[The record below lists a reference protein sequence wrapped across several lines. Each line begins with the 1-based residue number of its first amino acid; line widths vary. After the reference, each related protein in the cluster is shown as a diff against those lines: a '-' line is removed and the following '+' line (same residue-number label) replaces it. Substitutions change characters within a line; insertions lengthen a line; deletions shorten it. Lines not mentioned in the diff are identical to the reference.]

1 MFTVLSGPLI
11 EGVAQF
17 LEFGAG
23 RVFEFVG
30 RSRSMRFTAFEF
42 FGGLFGFFL
51 GHGIDDF
58 HFKFVR
64 QGSFGKCGLPP
75 SIVFLE
81 ADVSLADN
89 FPFMTEPATRQA
101 DSLPP
106 ELVAQIDETV
116 THYPVSARSASLPLL
131 HLWQNHFGYID
142 ESGIDWIAR
151 RLGLEPINILELVT
165 FYPWFRQTAPG
176 RTTIRV
182 CRTLSCAMAG
192 SHKVREALCRAAGVN
207 GEAEHGHDVT
217 SPDGRYTIEFVEC
230 LASCGT
236 APVALVGDRLHEQI
250 GVEEAPALLGATDE
264 TYRKTLRAAHPR
276 EQRLILK
283 NVGREDYDTSLDC
296 YLRHGGYESLK
307 KALQMEPAA
316 ITAEVKASNL
326 RGRGGAA
333 FPTGVKWGFIKRDD
347 GKPHYLVVNGDE
359 SEPGTFKDRYILH
372 EDPHQLLEGM
382 MIAAWALNVNLS
394 YIYIRCEFPEAA
406 RLVEKA
412 IAEAKAAGYVGKNV
426 LGSGFD
432 CDIYVHQGAGAYI
445 CGEETSL
452 LESLEGKRP
461 YPRIKPP
468 YFPAVFGLY
477 NCPTIVNNVE
487 SLCHV
492 KHIISMG
499 AEAFSRLGSPGDGG
513 TRTLCVSG
521 DVQNPGYYEL
531 GCGRITIGQLINDI
545 CGGLRP
551 GRKLKAIIPG
561 GSSAKVLK
569 AGEKY
574 TIKRRTAE
582 GTEET
587 AEVDL
592 LDLVLDA
599 STLAAAG
606 SMIGSAGV
614 MILDDS
620 RDMLW
625 VLNNINDFYAHES
638 CGQCTPCREGSL
650 WMSKV
655 TTRMLH
661 GDVKTTDAKQL
672 VGIADN
678 IAGRTVCAFGEAC
691 AWPTQSFVA
700 KFPEAFEP
708 RTAGTTNGSNGH

>member
-1 MFTVLSGPLI
+1 M
-11 EGVAQF
+11 
-17 LEFGAG
+17 
-23 RVFEFVG
+23 
-30 RSRSMRFTAFEF
+30 TAA
-42 FGGLFGFFL
+42 
-51 GHGIDDF
+51 
-58 HFKFVR
+58 
-64 QGSFGKCGLPP
+64 S
-75 SIVFLE
+75 
-81 ADVSLADN
+81 
-89 FPFMTEPATRQA
+89 RQA
-101 DSLPP
+101 DSIPQGLIAS
-106 ELVAQIDETV
+106 VDEAV
-116 THYPVSARSASLPLL
+116 SHYPVSKRSASLPLL
-131 HLWQNHFGYID
+131 HLWQNHFGWID
-142 ESGIDWIAR
+142 DSGVDWIAR
-151 RLGLEPINILELVT
+151 RLDLEPINILELVT

-176 RTTIRV
+176 KKVIRV

-192 SHKVREALCRAAGVN
+192 SYDLHKNLCRAAGC
-207 GEAEHGHDVT
+207 GTDHDDHAHEVT
-217 SPDGRYTIEFVEC
+217 APDGSCTIEFVEC
-230 LASCGT
+230 LASCGS
-236 APVALVGDRLHEQI
+236 APVALVGDDLHERI
-250 GVEEAPALLGATDE
+250 APNDAASLLGGDTG
-264 TYRKTLRAAHPR
+264 YRKNIRAPHPMERRLVLRN
-276 EQRLILK
+276 I
-283 NVGREDYDTSLDC
+283 GREDYDTSIDC

-307 KALQMEPAA
+307 KALEMKPEE
-316 ITAEVKASNL
+316 IVNEVKASGL
-326 RGRGGAA
+326 RGRGGAG
-333 FPTGVKWGFIKRDD
+333 FPCGVKWSFIKRED
-347 GKPHYLVVNGDE
+347 GKPHYIVVNGDE

-372 EDPHQLLEGM
+372 EDPHQLLEGI
-382 MIAAWALNVNLS
+382 MIAAWALKVHLS

-406 RLVEKA
+406 RIVTKA
-412 IAEAKAAGYVGKNV
+412 IAEARERGFVGKNV

-487 SLCHV
+487 TLCHV
-492 KHIISMG
+492 KHIIAMG
-499 AEAFSRLGSPGDGG
+499 AADFGKLGSPGDGG

-521 DVQNPGYYEL
+521 DVQNPGFYEL
-531 GCGRITIGQLINDI
+531 GCGQVTVGQMIEM
-545 CGGLRP
+545 CGGMKP

-569 AGEKY
+569 AGEKFKM
-574 TIKRRTAE
+574 KRKGPDGAE
-582 GTEET
+582 TT
-587 AEVDL
+587 VEVDL
-592 LDLVLDA
+592 LDVVMDA
-599 STLAAAG
+599 NSLAAAG

-661 GDVKTTDAKQL
+661 GDIKSTDAKQL

-691 AWPTQSFVA
+691 SWPTQSFVG
-700 KFPEAFEP
+700 KFREEFEP
-708 RTAGTTNGSNGH
+708 RLAGANGNGANGH